1 MTESNNESTE
11 QTKKCSKCGE
21 VKTLSMFYKD
31 RSRLDG
37 KYPSCKSCHKAY
49 KEANKETISKQRKAY
64 REANKELISKRMK
77 TYYEANRE
85 TVLKRVK
92 AYREANKETISKQ
105 RKAYREANKELLS
118 KQRKKYREANR
129 DAILE
134 RYRAYREANRT
145 HLRKQ
150 YKRHYK
156 NNKSKYLDRYVARRA
171 QKKNNTPKFIRD
183 CPVDKKR
190 RVFTYNLSRLL
201 TETTGI
207 QHHVD
212 HMWPINDGGP
222 HWSGNLQV
230 IPAVDNLSKNDK
242 VDEEV
247 KKTIQEGLEYARQC
261 YERGEVC

>member
-1 MTESNNESTE
+1 
-11 QTKKCSKCGE
+11 
-21 VKTLSMFYKD
+21 MFNKD

-37 KYPSCKSCHKAY
+37 KYPTCKSCL
-49 KEANKETISKQRKAY
+49 KAY
-64 REANKELISKRMK
+64 REANKEAISKRRKAYRENNKELISNRQK
-77 TYYEANRE
+77 TYYKENRD

-92 AYREANKETISKQ
+92 AYREANKEAISKR
-105 RKAYREANKELLS
+105 RKAYRENNKELIS

-129 DAILE
+129 ESILE

-150 YKRHYK
+150 YKKHYE
-156 NNKSKYLDRYVARRA
+156 NNRSEYYDRYVARRA

-183 CPVDKKR
+183 CSVDKKR
-190 RVFTYNLSRLL
+190 RVFAYNLSRLL

-212 HMWPINDGGP
+212 HMWPISDGGP

-230 IPAVDNLSKNDK
+230 IPAFDNLSKHDK
-242 VDEEV
+242 VNEQI
-247 KKTIQEGLEYARQC
+247 KKTIQEGLEYARR
-261 YERGEVC
+261 ESKRG